1 MIEAYCFKEGD
12 GILEITENLIIEC
25 LNELE
30 KNSADK
36 KMYKEYYEGNH
47 SILNNYAMQDSRSN
61 QKLIFNFPRKFVDNE
76 TGYLLGKPVNFVPKT
91 DNTEIIDCIDRNTN
105 HWDKE
110 HNIILRKMSEIYGES
125 YELNYI
131 NSEGEFCASI
141 LTPLEAYVLEDGT
154 AERNVLLG
162 LHRFRKRFDDTSYLD
177 VYTDSEI
184 LHYTVDFDQKGNMEL
199 KYIGKHNHIFN
210 RVPIIICPA
219 NSERRSGFQDVISL
233 FDAYNALNSD
243 LVNEIADHRN
253 AYLII
258 ENAKIEEE
266 DLLKMKSM
274 GIIQVPKGGVVKWLT
289 KDINDSF
296 VKNELDN
303 IERKIYDMMDE
314 VNFNENWASNTSSLA
329 LRNKLLNLENRVA
342 IRQAFMEK
350 VIKERLKNL
359 FIYIKKKEGKVFD
372 YRDVAIKFTRNL
384 PTDLVGL
391 ADVIVKLQN
400 VCSQETLLTLLP
412 FVENP
417 KIEVQK
423 FKAEVDKID
432 FKNWGGD
439 DE

>member
-1 MIEAYCFKEGD
+1 LKGVD
-12 GILEITENLIIEC
+12 TLEITENLMLEC

-30 KNSADK
+30 QKSAVK
-36 KMYKEYYEGNH
+36 KLYKDYYEGNH
-47 SILNNYAMQDSRSN
+47 GILKNYAMQDSRSN
-61 QKLIFNFPRKFVDNE
+61 QKLVFNFPRKFVDNE
-76 TGYLLGKPVNFVPKT
+76 TGYLLGKPVNFVSKT
-91 DNTEIIDCIDRNTN
+91 DNTDIIDCIDKNAS

-110 HNIILRKMSEIYGES
+110 HNINLRKQSEIFGEC

-131 NSEGEFCASI
+131 NSDGEFCASVF
-141 LTPLEAYVLEDGT
+141 TPLEAYVLEDGT
-154 AERNVLLG
+154 AERNVMLAI
-162 LHRFRKRFDDTSYLD
+162 HKFRKRFDETDYLD
-177 VYTDSEI
+177 VYTNSEI
-184 LHYTVDFDQKGNMEL
+184 LHYAVVPDDKGKTEL
-199 KYIGKHNHIFN
+199 NYIGKHNHIFN
-210 RVPIIICPA
+210 RVPVIICPA
-219 NSERRSGFQDVISL
+219 NSERKSGFSDVISL

-253 AYLII
+253 AYLVI

-274 GIIQVPKGGVVKWLT
+274 GILQIPKGGSVQWLI
-289 KDINDSF
+289 KEINDSF

-329 LRNKLLNLENRVA
+329 IRNKLLNLENRVA

-350 VIKERLKNL
+350 VIKERLRNL
-359 FIYIKKKEGKVFD
+359 FVYIKKKEGKVFD

-400 VCSQETLLTLLP
+400 VCSIETLLTLLP

-417 KIEVQK
+417 KVELQK
-423 FKAEVDKID
+423 FKSEQEKID

-439 DE
+439 SD